1 MRIEARLEERGLA
14 LPESAKPPPGI
25 ELSFAWIRVRGDR
38 TSVSGHGPLK
48 PDGSIAQPFG
58 KVGVDLSP
66 EQGYEAARL
75 TALSVLG
82 GLKRELDDL
91 DRVSAWLM
99 VYGLVNAAAGLRG
112 DDQRDNR
119 LLGLDSG
126 SLRHRSRGARP
137 RGAGVATPPLGL
149 PVSIAAEVEIGT

>member
-48 PDGSIAQPFG
+48 PDGSIAPFG

-66 EQGYEAARL
+66 EQGYEAAQLMSRVL
-75 TALSVLG
+75 T
-82 GLKRELDDL
+82 E
-91 DRVSAWLM
+91 
-99 VYGLVNAAAGLRG
+99 
-112 DDQRDNR
+112 
-119 LLGLDSG
+119 G
-126 SLRHRSRGARP
+126 SSD
-137 RGAGVATPPLGL
+137 
-149 PVSIAAEVEIGT
+149 E